1 MIFESPSNSFEWMIF
16 LAQKYSSMFAKG
28 TWLTLY
34 IAVAGTLLGFV
45 LGYIVGI
52 VNDIKLNEG
61 DTVIKK
67 FLIRIMKVIFTVYV
81 EVFRDTPM
89 IVQAMIVYFGI
100 RQMGFENLT
109 PVFAGIVVTVLNTG
123 AYMGETVRAGIG
135 SIDLGQRE
143 GAWAMGMSPFKTM
156 LYVILDPDLIATVPA
171 NTAAA
176 CGIDAM
182 VHALEAYI
190 SKAASPFSDIFARE
204 ALRLIGGSIRDY
216 VADRSNPAAC
226 ESMMVGSL
234 FAGIAFSH
242 ARLGNVHAMSHPVS
256 AYFDVPHGVAN
267 AILLPTVV
275 DFNKDAADP
284 EKYRYIYG
292 CISKDMG
299 ADINFTPDMLATE
312 IRMLNYELGIL
323 PTLSDIG
330 VTSDKFEQMA
340 DDAMKSGNIQCNPQF
355 TMKNDILKLYEQAF

>member
-89 IVQAMIVYFGI
+89 IVYFGI

-156 LYVILDPDLIATVPA
+156 LYVVLPQAFRNIIPEMA
-171 NTAAA
+171 NTFLTNLKMTSVLNVIAVQELFMAAKTVGGNYYKYFESYLVIA
-176 CGIDAM
+176 VIYFVLCFVFDKLFKLIEKKMQGKTDY
-182 VHALEAYI
+182 AL
-190 SKAASPFSDIFARE
+190 
-204 ALRLIGGSIRDY
+204 
-216 VADRSNPAAC
+216 
-226 ESMMVGSL
+226 
-234 FAGIAFSH
+234 
-242 ARLGNVHAMSHPVS
+242 
-256 AYFDVPHGVAN
+256 
-267 AILLPTVV
+267 AIEYM
-275 DFNKDAADP
+275 DN
-284 EKYRYIYG
+284 
-292 CISKDMG
+292 
-299 ADINFTPDMLATE
+299 
-312 IRMLNYELGIL
+312 
-323 PTLSDIG
+323 
-330 VTSDKFEQMA
+330 Q
-340 DDAMKSGNIQCNPQF
+340 
-355 TMKNDILKLYEQAF
+355 

>member
-109 PVFAGIVVTVLNTG
+109 PVFTG

-156 LYVILDPDLIATVPA
+156 LYVVLPQAFRNIIPEMA
-171 NTAAA
+171 NTFLTNLKMTSVLNVIAVQELFMAAKTVGGNYYKYFESYLVIA
-176 CGIDAM
+176 VIYFVLCFVFDKLFKLIEKKMQGKTDY
-182 VHALEAYI
+182 AL
-190 SKAASPFSDIFARE
+190 
-204 ALRLIGGSIRDY
+204 
-216 VADRSNPAAC
+216 
-226 ESMMVGSL
+226 
-234 FAGIAFSH
+234 
-242 ARLGNVHAMSHPVS
+242 
-256 AYFDVPHGVAN
+256 
-267 AILLPTVV
+267 AIEYM
-275 DFNKDAADP
+275 DN
-284 EKYRYIYG
+284 
-292 CISKDMG
+292 
-299 ADINFTPDMLATE
+299 
-312 IRMLNYELGIL
+312 
-323 PTLSDIG
+323 
-330 VTSDKFEQMA
+330 Q
-340 DDAMKSGNIQCNPQF
+340 
-355 TMKNDILKLYEQAF
+355 

>member
-156 LYVILDPDLIATVPA
+156 LYVVLPQAFRNIIPEMA
-171 NTAAA
+171 NTFLTNLKMTSVLNVIAVQELFMAAKTVGGNYYKYFESYLVIA
-176 CGIDAM
+176 VIYFVLGFVFDKLFKLIEKKMQGKTDY
-182 VHALEAYI
+182 AL
-190 SKAASPFSDIFARE
+190 
-204 ALRLIGGSIRDY
+204 
-216 VADRSNPAAC
+216 
-226 ESMMVGSL
+226 
-234 FAGIAFSH
+234 
-242 ARLGNVHAMSHPVS
+242 
-256 AYFDVPHGVAN
+256 
-267 AILLPTVV
+267 AIEYM
-275 DFNKDAADP
+275 DN
-284 EKYRYIYG
+284 
-292 CISKDMG
+292 
-299 ADINFTPDMLATE
+299 
-312 IRMLNYELGIL
+312 
-323 PTLSDIG
+323 
-330 VTSDKFEQMA
+330 Q
-340 DDAMKSGNIQCNPQF
+340 
-355 TMKNDILKLYEQAF
+355 

>member
-156 LYVILDPDLIATVPA
+156 LYVVLPQAFRNIIPEMA
-171 NTAAA
+171 NTFLTNLKMTSVLLQYRN
-176 CGIDAM
+176 CLWQRKLSVETITNTSN
-182 VHALEAYI
+182 HTLLSPSSTLFFALY
-190 SKAASPFSDIFARE
+190 
-204 ALRLIGGSIRDY
+204 L
-216 VADRSNPAAC
+216 
-226 ESMMVGSL
+226 
-234 FAGIAFSH
+234 
-242 ARLGNVHAMSHPVS
+242 
-256 AYFDVPHGVAN
+256 
-267 AILLPTVV
+267 
-275 DFNKDAADP
+275 
-284 EKYRYIYG
+284 
-292 CISKDMG
+292 
-299 ADINFTPDMLATE
+299 
-312 IRMLNYELGIL
+312 
-323 PTLSDIG
+323 
-330 VTSDKFEQMA
+330 TSC
-340 DDAMKSGNIQCNPQF
+340 SS
-355 TMKNDILKLYEQAF
+355 